1 MKDTTTGTISF
12 INPHKKYALID
23 YEVNGKKKSIKGS
36 TDEKLQEELK
46 TKGLVKKIHQYN
58 PGDVVRFKI
67 KKAGRGDL
75 MIAYELEFLYNNS
88 RSDLINKAKKEN
100 RLTGYLKQTDDGFF
114 IKEIDSYQFFPIH
127 FSPWQIIPG
136 EDKLNEP
143 VSFFLENLD
152 KPEKITAVLF
162 DNSFIPEFHAA
173 VKHFKAKMPIEAT
186 ITKISP
192 HGIYLDVINNKIHAK
207 INPADLTPKLL
218 KELTPGKKMNV
229 IISYLNKSR
238 IVIEPVF

>member
-58 PGDVVRFKI
+58 TGDVVRFKI

-114 IKEIDSYQFFPIH
+114 IKEIDSYQFFPIQ

-152 KPEKITAVLF
+152 KPEKITASLF
-162 DNSFIPEFHAA
+162 DNSFIPEFHTA
-173 VKHFKAKMPIEAT
+173 VKYFKAKTTIEAT

-207 INPADLTPKLL
+207 INPADISPEIMKDLA
-218 KELTPGKKMNV
+218 PGNKINV
-229 IISYLNKSR
+229 IITYLNKNR
-238 IVIEPVF
+238 IVVDPVF

>member
-12 INPHKKYALID
+12 INPHKKYALIE

-36 TDEKLQEELK
+36 TDEKVQEELK
-46 TKGLVKKIHQYN
+46 AKSLIKKIHQYN
-58 PGDVVRFKI
+58 TGDVVRFKI

-100 RLTGYLKQTDDGFF
+100 RLIGYLKQTDDGFF
-114 IKEIDSYQFFPIH
+114 IKEIDSYQFFPIQ

-152 KPEKITAVLF
+152 KPEKITASLF
-162 DNSFIPEFHAA
+162 DNSFLPEFHTA
-173 VKHFKAKMPIEAT
+173 VKYFKAKTTIEAT
-186 ITKISP
+186 VTKISP
-192 HGIYLDVINNKIHAK
+192 HGIYLDLINNKIHAK
-207 INPADLTPKLL
+207 INPAEINPEIMKDLA
-218 KELTPGKKMNV
+218 PGNKINV
-229 IISYLNKSR
+229 TISYLNKNR
-238 IVIEPVF
+238 IVVETVT